1 MGAGAVSAP
10 INLYNRKLLMSFI
23 YVDNL
28 SPFLIHTTILG
39 HVIGVRWY
47 GLAYVLGLWVAYFAY
62 RTAARRGF
70 LPGMDGEAL
79 GQMMFAI
86 VAGVIVGGR
95 LGFVLQHP
103 AWLIANPLFL
113 IQVWKGGMTSFG
125 GLIGVILA
133 LLWTARKYHVNF
145 WTLTDIAAFPAAF
158 GLGVGRIAN
167 FINGEL
173 IGKPTNGNW
182 GVIFPR
188 IDNLPRHPS
197 QLYESVAHFL
207 MLGLLLWLLHHRP
220 KLARE
225 WPGFFAL
232 LFLILYGAMRFF
244 TDFYRVDHTYFGSLS
259 TGQWASLVTSITG
272 VILLFFLKSRKNTE
286 IQNL

>member
-1 MGAGAVSAP
+1 MS
-10 INLYNRKLLMSFI
+10 SFI

-28 SPFLIHTTILG
+28 SPFLIHTTLFG
-39 HVIGVRWY
+39 HIIGVRWY
-47 GLAYVLGLWVAYFAY
+47 GLAYVLGLWVAYYAY
-62 RTAARRGF
+62 SIAAQRGY
-70 LPGMDGEAL
+70 LPGMNGEAI

-86 VAGVIVGGR
+86 VAGVICGGR
-95 LGFVLQHP
+95 LGFVIQHP
-103 AWLIANPLFL
+103 AWLISNPIFL

-133 LLWTARKYHVNF
+133 LIWTSRKHHVNF

-158 GLGVGRIAN
+158 GLGIGRIAN

-182 GVIFPR
+182 GIIFPR

-207 MLGLLLWLLHHRP
+207 LLGLLLWLLHRSP
-220 KLARE
+220 QLARE
-225 WPGFFAL
+225 WPGFFAA
-232 LFLILYGAMRFF
+232 LFLVLYGALRFF
-244 TDFYRVDHTYFGSLS
+244 TDFYRIDSTYFGDFS
-259 TGQWASLVTSITG
+259 TGQWASLITSIIG
-272 VILLFFLKSRKNTE
+272 LVLLFFIFRKQQVTNDANEST
-286 IQNL
+286 INL